1 MSIRAITALVAA
13 ILLCTGAAA
22 SAATKR
28 QKPTTVYRSS
38 PRAQAVVPRRGPA
51 FDPNSAAATGGGSLG
66 YNQNLYNW

>member
-1 MSIRAITALVAA
+1 MSIRTMTALVAA

-28 QKPTTVYRSS
+28 QKTTVYRSA
-38 PRAQAVVPRRGPA
+38 PRAQAVVPRAGPA
-51 FDPNSAAATGGGSLG
+51 FDPNSPAATGGGSAG